1 MSEDWKDLAEE
12 DDMDHAAQMAALK
25 VVQGHEEATSYPPLK
40 GRKMRKGIV
49 QWKSTVT
56 YPHRIRLGTLLDRQ
70 EPNSGLKEEKLV
82 TRFFSR
88 GAGKPAITVIAP
100 LPGIDVEKLSEEEIE
115 ELVKNWEGGPKIDY
129 IFDRETGKEE
139 PHALLHSI
147 TPNLMIGKPVAVKE
161 QKERDD
167 SPSGQ
172 RTEVNIC
179 FKNIYLFLTLF
190 MQAPGVK
197 QVGKDPL
204 PAIRKRLRRRAKR
217 EQEMQRRE
225 EVKTMVRLRDEK
237 TARNR
242 RFA

>member
-12 DDMDHAAQMAALK
+12 DDMDHDAQMAALK
-25 VVQGHEEATSYPPLK
+25 VVQGQEEATSYPPLK

-139 PHALLHSI
+139 PHALLQSI

-167 SPSGQ
+167 SPGGQ

-179 FKNIYLFLTLF
+179 FKKYIY
-190 MQAPGVK
+190 
-197 QVGKDPL
+197 
-204 PAIRKRLRRRAKR
+204 
-217 EQEMQRRE
+217 
-225 EVKTMVRLRDEK
+225 
-237 TARNR
+237 
-242 RFA
+242 

>member
-1 MSEDWKDLAEE
+1 
-12 DDMDHAAQMAALK
+12 MDHDAQMAALK
-25 VVQGHEEATSYPPLK
+25 VVQGQEEATSYPPLK

-70 EPNSGLKEEKLV
+70 EPKSGLKEEKLV

-115 ELVKNWEGGPKIDY
+115 ELVKNWEAGPKIDY

-147 TPNLMIGKPVAVKE
+147 TPNLMMGKPVAVKE

-172 RTEVNIC
+172 KTEVNIC
-179 FKNIYLFLTLF
+179 YLLKKKYISFDAF
-190 MQAPGVK
+190 Y
-197 QVGKDPL
+197 VGSWSETGGKGPSASDQE
-204 PAIRKRLRRRAKR
+204 KVEGGGNERAEDAAAR
-217 EQEMQRRE
+217 GDQNYGQN
-225 EVKTMVRLRDEK
+225 EK
-237 TARNR
+237 
-242 RFA
+242 